1 MVQTYDAQGRTIE
14 TLNYELDEDRPYTE
28 EDIVAHSTCEYDED
42 GHSYVVTSVYEY
54 GTFSIQFIYKPLSEL
69 LK

>member
-1 MVQTYDAQGRTIE
+1 AQGCTIE
-14 TLNYELDEDRPYTE
+14 TLNYELDEDRPYTD
-28 EDIVAHSTCEYDED
+28 EDIVARSTCEYDED